1 MARTFRSSATVLCFL
16 ALFFS
21 LATCSKQA
29 PSNQSQSL
37 AQRNEENPTSAQ
49 PSGTP
54 AQNVQPQ
61 LIVADYVSGDV
72 QASKLSNWDPVETGM
87 SLERSQSVKTGAA
100 SECELQFGKI
110 AVVRIQEKTV
120 IELKTVSLGDRSRV
134 ALDLGQGA
142 VLCKVRKLATGES
155 FRVRTETAVGG
166 VRGTEFRM
174 SVSGDKSTVVA
185 VKEGAVAIL
194 PVSADV
200 NAAEQAADQGVSAVD
215 DMLDKIQA
223 SAPVITSGQQIS
235 YTPQAAAK
243 SSATL
248 EGMGDVVQKIIEESR
263 NNQQV
268 STQTLQKVDQL
279 VQKAA
284 PTLPTAAG
292 APIAISP
299 QGAQS
304 MKPLDT
310 MEIRENSQ
318 APAIS
323 PPSPQSQVTPPV
335 PVKRP
340 LQPIESRITASKRA
354 LVGQVLSSGQT
365 LVAVD
370 ASGVLVATT
379 REGKVVWTVRTANA
393 PNENTPPVVAG
404 TNVYFSGAKEFVIVR
419 LATGAIVSR
428 TPLDS
433 TSAHLFGQR
442 VLVASS
448 LGLFPAAASI
458 RVFDPA
464 TGRTARDI
472 TIPGG
477 SLMTP
482 AVADGKILTVNQ
494 TGALLIVDPATGSI
508 DTQIPTGATQPVA
521 LSVSLKGQ
529 SAFFADRKGLVVAV
543 DLSNKQLLWSTQ
555 LPGTGSGGVFQDLA
569 ITDAGV
575 YAFSRN
581 TLFAFSITDGKP
593 LFDPIP
599 EVTTPPLISGGKLYI
614 GSATRKLLVLDPAT
628 GKTISTLD
636 IGGKLVTRPSV
647 DGNRIIAGTD
657 SGQIIIIDPS
667 ALQ

>member
-1 MARTFRSSATVLCFL
+1 MVRAFRSSAFLLCFL
-16 ALFFS
+16 ALFLP
-21 LATCSKQA
+21 LATCSKPA

-37 AQRNEENPTSAQ
+37 SQHNENPNAAE

-54 AQNVQPQ
+54 AQSVQPQ
-61 LIVADYVSGDV
+61 FIVADYISGDV

-87 SLERSQSVKTGAA
+87 SLESSQSVKTGAA

-120 IELKTVSLGDRSRV
+120 IELKTVSLGNKSRV

-142 VLCKVRKLATGES
+142 VLCKVRKLANGES
-155 FRVRTETAVGG
+155 FRVQTQTAVGG
-166 VRGTEFRM
+166 VRGTEFRV

-194 PVSADV
+194 PLSADV
-200 NAAEQAADQGVSAVD
+200 TAAEQAADQGVTAVD
-215 DMLDKIQA
+215 DVLDKIQA

-235 YTPQAAAK
+235 YSPQAAAK
-243 SSATL
+243 SSAAL
-248 EGMGDVVQKIIEESR
+248 AGLGEVVQKIVEETRNSR
-263 NNQQV
+263 QV
-268 STQTLQKVDQL
+268 SAQTLQKVDQL
-279 VQKAA
+279 VQNAA
-284 PTLPTAAG
+284 PTLPAAAG

-299 QGAQS
+299 QGVQS

-310 MEIRENSQ
+310 MEIRENPQ
-318 APAIS
+318 APAVS
-323 PPSPQSQVTPPV
+323 PPSQKSQVTPPV

-340 LQPIESRITASKRA
+340 PQPIESRISASKRA
-354 LVGQVLSSGQT
+354 LVGQVLSSGQI

-370 ASGVLVATT
+370 ASGVLVATN
-379 REGKVVWTVRTANA
+379 REGKVVWTVGTANA
-393 PNENTPPVVAG
+393 PNENAPPVVAG
-404 TNVYFSGAKEFVIVR
+404 DKVYFSGAKEFVIVR

-428 TPLDS
+428 ASLDS

-442 VLVASS
+442 VLIASS
-448 LGLFPAAASI
+448 LGFFPAAASI

-464 TGRTARDI
+464 TGRIARDL
-472 TIPGG
+472 TIPLG

-482 AVADGKILTVNQ
+482 AIAEGKILTVNQ
-494 TGALLIVDPATGSI
+494 TGVLLVVDPATGSL
-508 DTQIPTGATQPVA
+508 DAQIPTGATQPVA

-529 SAFFADRKGLVVAV
+529 SAFFADRKGMVVAV
-543 DLSNKQLLWSTQ
+543 DLASKQILWTTQ

-581 TLFAFSITDGKP
+581 ALFAFSITDGKP
-593 LFDPIP
+593 LFDAIP
-599 EVTTPPLISGGKLYI
+599 DVTTPPLISGGKLYI
-614 GSATRKLLVLDPAT
+614 GSAQRKMLVLDPAT
-628 GKTISTLD
+628 GNTISTLD
-636 IGGKLVTRPSV
+636 VGGKLVTRPSF

-657 SGQIIIIDPS
+657 GGQIIVIDPS

>member
-1 MARTFRSSATVLCFL
+1 MAKALKVIALLLWCL
-16 ALFFS
+16 VLFFM
-21 LATCSKQA
+21 LATCSKPA
-29 PSNQSQSL
+29 ASNQTQSPSQH
-37 AQRNEENPTSAQ
+37 NEENPTAVE
-49 PSGTP
+49 PSGAP
-54 AQNVQPQ
+54 AQGVQP

-72 QASKLSNWDPVETGM
+72 QASKLSDWNPVETGM
-87 SLERSQSVKTGAA
+87 SLERSQSVRTGAA

-120 IELKTVSLGDRSRV
+120 IELKTVSLGNKSRV
-134 ALDLGQGA
+134 ALGLGQGA
-142 VLCKVRKLATGES
+142 VLCKVRKLANGES
-155 FRVRTETAVGG
+155 FRVQTETAVGG
-166 VRGTEFRM
+166 VRGTEFRV

-185 VKEGAVAIL
+185 VKEGAVSIL

-200 NAAEQAADQGVSAVD
+200 TAAEQAADQGVTAVD

-223 SAPVITSGQQIS
+223 SAPVVTSGQQIS

-248 EGMGDVVQKIIEESR
+248 AGMGEVVQRIIEESR

-268 STQTLQKVDQL
+268 SAQTLQKVDQL

-292 APIAISP
+292 ASIAISP
-299 QGAQS
+299 QGIQS

-310 MEIRENSQ
+310 MEIRENLQ
-318 APAIS
+318 APAVS
-323 PPSPQSQVTPPV
+323 PPSQQSQVAPPV

-340 LQPIESRITASKRA
+340 PRPIESRISASTRA
-354 LVGQVLSSGQT
+354 LVGQVQSSGQT

-370 ASGVLVATT
+370 ASGVLVAAN
-379 REGKVVWTVRTANA
+379 REGKVLWTVRTANA

-404 TNVYFSGAKEFVIVR
+404 DKVYFSGAKEFVIVR
-419 LATGAIVSR
+419 MATGAVVSR
-428 TPLDS
+428 TALDS

-442 VLVASS
+442 VLITSS
-448 LGLFPAAASI
+448 LGLFPASASI
-458 RVFDPA
+458 RMFDPA
-464 TGRTARDI
+464 TGQIARE
-472 TIPGG
+472 IPIPSG

-482 AVADGKILTVNQ
+482 AILEGKILTVNQ
-494 TGALLIVDPATGSI
+494 AGVFLIVDPATGSI

-521 LSVSLKGQ
+521 LSVSLQGQ
-529 SAFFADRKGLVVAV
+529 SAFFADRKGMVVAV
-543 DLSNKQLLWSTQ
+543 DLANKQILWTTQ

-593 LFDPIP
+593 LFDAIP
-599 EVTTPPLISGGKLYI
+599 DVTTPPLIAEGKLYI
-614 GSATRKLLVLDPAT
+614 GGATQKLLVLDPAT
-628 GKTISTLD
+628 GKTISSLD
-636 IGGKLVTRPSV
+636 TGGNLVTRPSV
-647 DGNRIIAGTD
+647 YADRIIAGTD